1 MSSAVATFPD
11 VTLFDG
17 RILAPGAARR
27 LLGGAMVGLGTVA
40 AACVLAAAAMA
51 SAAWIIGMALS
62 TNPGF
67 HAKRSIGIA
76 TIGVPNQ
83 RLALAGTANL
93 SDSVHLA
100 DRDHRL
106 HWARETELAR
116 AAIPAPAPID
126 VVPLP
131 AKRPAEVANDVPP
144 PHPLAPARK
153 PTPTAADAPDLNR
166 VAELTPAALPAPAAP
181 APLKPVAD
189 DVPLPPQ
196 RPPAT
201 PHMDAK
207 NEIAPSPVDPVAPQV
222 ALVAPPPPAQTPPPP
237 AQDKSPSPIE
247 ANNRTAVYDISAHT
261 VYLPNGEK
269 LEAHSGLGYRRD
281 DPRYVDQKNR
291 GPTPP
296 NVYDLALRDGRF
308 HGVRAIRLNPVD
320 DGKMFGRDGM
330 LAHTYMLGSTGQSYG
345 CVSFKD
351 YPAFLRAY
359 LNGEVERLV
368 VVPHLDGPPAR
379 VARAANASRYALN
392 DE

>member
-1 MSSAVATFPD
+1 MSSAVATFSD
-11 VTLFDG
+11 VSLFDG
-17 RILAPGAARR
+17 RLLAPGAGRR
-27 LLGGAMVGLGTVA
+27 LLGGAMAGLGTVA

-51 SAAWIIGMALS
+51 SAAWIIGTALS
-62 TNPGF
+62 TNPSF
-67 HAKRSIGIA
+67 HAKAAIGLA

-83 RLALAGTANL
+83 RLTLAGAANF

-131 AKRPAEVANDVPP
+131 EKRPAEVATTLPP
-144 PHPLAPARK
+144 PHPSAPAREPK
-153 PTPTAADAPDLNR
+153 PKLADAPGLTH
-166 VAELTPAALPAPAAP
+166 VTELTPAAAAAQPAPV
-181 APLKPVAD
+181 PLKPVAD

-196 RPPAT
+196 RPPAA
-201 PHMDAK
+201 PHLAAK
-207 NEIAPSPVDPVAPQV
+207 DETAPNPVDPPAPQV
-222 ALVAPPPPAQTPPPP
+222 ALVTPPPP
-237 AQDKSPSPIE
+237 APDKSRSLFDTNE
-247 ANNRTAVYDISAHT
+247 RTAVYDISAHT

-281 DPRYVDQKNR
+281 DPRYVEQKNR

-296 NVYDLALRDGRF
+296 NVYDLALRGGRF

-330 LAHTYMLGSTGQSYG
+330 LAHTYMLGPTGQSYG

-351 YPAFLRAY
+351 YAAFLRAY
-359 LNGEVERLV
+359 LNGEVERLA
-368 VVPHLDGPPAR
+368 VVPHLDSPPAR
-379 VARAANASRYALN
+379 TARAANAPRYALN